1 MQATSPALRPSG
13 PRRCPWGVRL
23 TALVAV
29 ALLLTSALAYFGSGS
44 LSSASSSGC
53 SYAPITSSWLSQQAQ
68 AWSSAPPRPLAS
80 SALLSS
86 ASYGTLEEPWNSLA
100 AVETELAMLK
110 ASGVQVV
117 RIDLNYAPWLDQNA
131 TTIAEVGQIVA
142 SIRADGLQLMIADSA
157 SESYWHHPMPWD
169 AFSAAWVSRVT
180 TIAALY
186 HPDYYEVVKEPG
198 WYYPMLQGFPESP
211 TVQSLPEWTSVT
223 EQLIAAV
230 RSVSPETS
238 IGVAVP
244 ASTLYGSTTELSFTY
259 LAAAEKMAGLD
270 FIGFDIYG
278 VCDFED
284 TLRFLQQEGTG
295 GKQVWVPE
303 AWSTSGSGVEDPSR
317 ASLDVQWA
325 RVLYEFLAMIDA
337 RGVALFYTDAMASYS
352 SPPQTASGLVS
363 FYQGRTPVFYEV
375 QNLTSANRRL
385 TFAITAFVEPSWC
398 SPPELNGTSV
408 PSGGVAS
415 LPVGV
420 YSVLAPLC
428 GGEAFVGWSSTGEV
442 SIGSFSSS
450 LSTILV
456 RGPGT
461 VRALYALPD
470 STAIALEIAP
480 VPCNGSSISIGG
492 QTGDAGSWVPLET
505 GTYSVS
511 ATSCAGL
518 TALSWAVGGNVTLS
532 SNGQVLVTG
541 PGWIEAVYSPPAPGP
556 LLLSLPSSQGYAV
569 VLAAA
574 LAVLVGLA
582 VVGLDRSGGRRGRA
596 SRVRIRERTPA
607 SSPVPTRPRVPG
619 LRLAFLGWIAQLLIT
634 ALWLLLSLVLWDR
647 GYVIGGQ
654 SALFYLLAGIEVPLL
669 LFLVLYLAWTRVV
682 RPLRKGEGPLALG
695 PLWWLGAVELF
706 AGLGV
711 AGALYLL
718 SYRVVK
724 KSAKE
729 PAKTPS

>member
-1 MQATSPALRPSG
+1 MDATSPVVRPTGPRPS
-13 PRRCPWGVRL
+13 PWGVGV

-29 ALLLTSALAYFGSGS
+29 ALLLTSAVAFYGSGS
-44 LSSASSSGC
+44 LPSSSSGC

-131 TTIAEVGQIVA
+131 SVIAEVGQIVT

-157 SESYWHHPMPWD
+157 SESYWHHPMSWD
-169 AFSAAWVSRVT
+169 AFSAAWVSRVST
-180 TIAALY
+180 LAALY

-211 TVQSLPEWTSVT
+211 TVQSLPEWTSLT

-230 RSVSPETS
+230 RSVSPQTA

-284 TLRFLQQEGTG
+284 TLRFLQQEGSG

-325 RVLYEFLAMIDA
+325 EVLYEFLATIDA

-352 SPPQTASGLVS
+352 TPPQTASGLVS

-385 TFAITAFVEPSWC
+385 TFSISALSQPSSC
-398 SPPELNGTSV
+398 GPPMLNGSSV
-408 PSGGVAS
+408 PFGGVAS

-420 YSVLAPLC
+420 YSVLAPSC
-428 GGEAFVGWSSTGEV
+428 GGEPFVGWSSAGEV
-442 SIGSFSSS
+442 TIGSFSPS
-450 LSTILV
+450 LSTITV

-461 VRALYALPD
+461 VRALYALPG
-470 STAIALEIAP
+470 SVAIALEIAP
-480 VPCNGSSISIGG
+480 VPCNTSRISIGAQSG
-492 QTGDAGSWVPLET
+492 GAGSWVPLQT
-505 GTYSVS
+505 GTYSIA
-511 ATSCAGL
+511 ATGCAGL
-518 TALSWAVGGNVTLS
+518 PDLSWSVGGNVTMS
-532 SNGQVLVTG
+532 SSGQVLVTG
-541 PGWIEAVYSPPAPGP
+541 PGWIEAVYAPSAPGP
-556 LLLSLPSSQGYAV
+556 LILSLPSAQGYV
-569 VLAAA
+569 VILAAA
-574 LAVLVGLA
+574 LAILVALA
-582 VVGLDRSGGRRGRA
+582 VIVLDRSWGGKRRA
-596 SRVRIRERTPA
+596 SRMRFRDGAPA
-607 SSPVPTRPRVPG
+607 PAPAPSRPHIPG
-619 LRLAFLGWIAQLLIT
+619 SRMALLGWVAQLSVT
-634 ALWLLLSLVLWDR
+634 ALWLVLSLFLWDR

-654 SALFYLLAGIEVPLL
+654 SALFYFLTGIEVPLL
-669 LFLVLYLAWTRVV
+669 LFLLLHLAWSRVV
-682 RPLRKGEGPLALG
+682 RPLRKGEGSLALRA
-695 PLWWLGAVELF
+695 LRWLGVVEVF
-706 AGLGV
+706 AGMGI
-711 AGALYLL
+711 AGALYVL
-718 SYRVVK
+718 SYRAAK
-724 KSAKE
+724 KDHQG
-729 PAKTPS
+729 PARKPS